1 MKKLPFITLILT
13 IYLFSCAT
21 PGKKVYFQHIGN
33 ISFGKINSLD
43 DTYEDKNYFYMKS
56 PMIVNKLEP
65 NIAVKFAYEEN
76 MEYFSQHIAT
86 KISTL
91 WGSNLTVEQ
100 KSFAKKLAGS
110 LSRTQISGVDRYKS
124 WIGVRKTPTGANVYE
139 CIIIVRVDKN
149 TLKRATN
156 LLNEN
161 SLQDLKNKSEKEI
174 DEYLKKNLGG

>member
-1 MKKLPFITLILT
+1 MKKLTFITLILT

-21 PGKKVYFQHIGN
+21 PSKKMYFQHIGN
-33 ISFGKINSLD
+33 MSFEKVNALD
-43 DTYEDKNYFYMKS
+43 DIYEDQKYVYMKS

-76 MEYFSQHIAT
+76 LEYFSQHIAT

-91 WGSNLTVEQ
+91 WGSNLTIEQ
-100 KSFAKKLAGS
+100 KTFAKKLAGS
-110 LSRTQISGVDRYKS
+110 LSRTNLSGVDRLKS
-124 WIGVRKTPTGANVYE
+124 WIGLRKTSTGANVYD
-139 CIIIVRVDKN
+139 CIIIVRIDKN

-174 DEYLKKNLGG
+174 DEYLKKNLEG